1 MPAMSTEIINTIQDM
16 QSYSE
21 HHRLQGQ
28 KIAFVPTM
36 GYFHEGHMN
45 LMREGRRRADT
56 LVISIFI
63 NPTQFGPGEDFE
75 RYPRDFDRDRSMAET
90 IPVEAIYYPLKDEMY
105 PAGYQTY
112 VQLEQLPQNLCGISR
127 PGHFRGVATVCAKLF
142 NTVKPHWAI
151 FGKKDYQQYAVIKRM
166 VADLN
171 MDLEVIGIPTT
182 REPDG
187 LAMSSRNVYLSEEE
201 RTSSLSLSRSLAMA
215 KDMHAAGERD
225 AGKIIRT
232 LSNHITSQP
241 YTKIDYIKICDAN
254 TLQDIPFIEGDSVL
268 AIAVYVGKTRLIDN
282 HIFGEPLN
290 L

>member
-1 MPAMSTEIINTIQDM
+1 MSTEIINTIQDM

>member
-1 MPAMSTEIINTIQDM
+1 MSMDIINTIRDM

-21 HHRLQGQ
+21 SRRLKGQ

-36 GYFHEGHMN
+36 GCFHEGHMN
-45 LMREGRRRADT
+45 LMREGRKLADT
-56 LVISIFI
+56 LVISIYV

-75 RYPRDFDRDRSMAET
+75 RYPRDFDRDRAMAET
-90 IPVEAIYYPLKDEMY
+90 LPVEAIYYPPNNEMY

-112 VQLEQLPQNLCGISR
+112 VQLEQLPRNLCGISR

-151 FGKKDYQQYAVIKRM
+151 FGKKDFQQYAVIKRM

-187 LAMSSRNVYLSEEE
+187 LAMSSRNVYLSKEE
-201 RTSSLSLSRSLAMA
+201 RKSSLSLSHSLAMA

-232 LSNHITSQP
+232 VSSHIASQP

-254 TLQDIPFIEGDSVL
+254 TLQDIAFIEGESVL
-268 AIAVYVGKTRLIDN
+268 AMAVYVGKTRLIDN
-282 HIFGEPLN
+282 HVFGETL
-290 L
+290 LL

>member
-1 MPAMSTEIINTIQDM
+1 LPAMSTEIINTIQDM